1 MDYLP
6 RTEDDTVRGTDGW
19 ARLELVVAVEVVV
32 AAKIA
37 AAARGAARLLVD
49 LGDDGRA
56 RVLHLLELLVEVLL
70 LGVLVVV
77 EPLVDLLERL
87 LDGLLVVVA
96 DLVRDALLR
105 VAERVLHRVDVV
117 LERVARLDLVA
128 PLLVLLLEL
137 LRLLHHALDVLLR
150 QAALVVGDRDLLRL
164 ARALVLR
171 AHVQDAVRVDLE
183 R

>member
-49 LGDDGRA
+49 LGDDRRA
-56 RVLHLLELLVEVLL
+56 GVLHLLELLVEVLL
-70 LGVLVVV
+70 LGILVVI
-77 EPLVDLLERL
+77 EPLVDLLEGL

-96 DLVRDALLR
+96 NLVGDALLR
-105 VAERVLHRVDVV
+105 VAQRVLHRVDVV
-117 LERVARLDLVA
+117 LERVARLDLLA
-128 PLLVLLLEL
+128 HLLVLLLEL
-137 LRLLHHALDVLLR
+137 LGLLHHALNVLLR
-150 QAALVVGDRDLLRL
+150 EAALVVGDG
-164 ARALVLR
+164 
-171 AHVQDAVRVDLE
+171 
-183 R
+183 